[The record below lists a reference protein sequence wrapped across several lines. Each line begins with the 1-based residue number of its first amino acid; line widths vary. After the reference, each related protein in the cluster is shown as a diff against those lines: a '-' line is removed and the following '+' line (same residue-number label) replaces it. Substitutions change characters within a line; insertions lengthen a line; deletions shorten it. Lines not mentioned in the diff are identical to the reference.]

1 MKKIPLLVAGVLLL
15 GSLAG
20 CNATMSSLKQK
31 ASENPLLAVAAGIGA
46 GALVVATGG
55 AALIGPA
62 VAGAGVY
69 GVSQYE
75 DGLKDEV
82 DNMSCSEAREL
93 ARRNYY
99 GANQRNELLSKAC
112 APKKVSKK

>member
-1 MKKIPLLVAGVLLL
+1 MKKSLLI
-15 GSLAG
+15 LAPVFALCG
-20 CNATMSSLKQK
+20 CNATLSGLKQK
-31 ASENPLLAVAAGIGA
+31 ASENPAMAVAAGFGA
-46 GALVVATGG
+46 GALVLATGG
-55 AALIGPA
+55 VALIGPV

-75 DGLKDEV
+75 DGLKSEV
-82 DNMSCSEAREL
+82 DKMSCSEAKEL

-112 APKKVSKK
+112 AQKKVLKK

>member
-1 MKKIPLLVAGVLLL
+1 MKKSLLI
-15 GSLAG
+15 LASVFALYG
-20 CNATMSSLKQK
+20 CNATMSGLKQK
-31 ASENPLLAVAAGIGA
+31 ASENPAMAVAAGVGI
-46 GALVVATGG
+46 GALVIMTGG
-55 AALIGPA
+55 VALVGPA

-82 DNMSCSEAREL
+82 DKMSCSEAKEL